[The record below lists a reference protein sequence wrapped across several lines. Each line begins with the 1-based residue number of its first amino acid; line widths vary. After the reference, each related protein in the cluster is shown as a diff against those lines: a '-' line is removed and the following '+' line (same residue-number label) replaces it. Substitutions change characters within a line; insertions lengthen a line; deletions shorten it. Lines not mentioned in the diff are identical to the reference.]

1 MPYYLMQLT
10 YTPEAWSTQV
20 RNPQNRIEAV
30 RPVVEQAGGSIECAY
45 FAFGEYDLVTIV
57 QVPDN
62 VTAASLSLAF
72 TTGGAI
78 KAIKTTPLMTID
90 DGMEAMRRASGTSY
104 RPPQ

>member
-1 MPYYLMQLT
+1 MAYYLIQLA
-10 YTPEAWSTQV
+10 YTPEAWGTQI

-30 RPVVEQAGGSIECAY
+30 RPVVEQAGGTIECAY
-45 FAFGEYDLVTIV
+45 FAFGDYDLVTIF

-72 TTGGAI
+72 SAGGAV
-78 KAIKTTPLMTID
+78 KAIKTTPLMTIEE
-90 DGMEAMRRASGTSY
+90 GMEAMRRAGGTSY